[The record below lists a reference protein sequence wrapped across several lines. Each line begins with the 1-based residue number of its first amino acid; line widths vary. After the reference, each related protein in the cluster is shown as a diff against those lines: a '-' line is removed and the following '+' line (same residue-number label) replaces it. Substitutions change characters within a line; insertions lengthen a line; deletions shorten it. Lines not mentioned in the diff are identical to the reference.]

1 MSVQWLSARNHCEGS
16 TDEVVSCWMSNFTPP
31 PWIAPQIRS
40 TVTTQVPRSPAIYGA
55 DANTSCAYSVWLC
68 YSCYYYYLGLQ
79 CFSMCFPI
87 CMQPG
92 GCTLS
97 SGSIHAN
104 SQHAD
109 KPTWTNHEMLFPPFP
124 ACICWQLL
132 AACHLANDCNAP
144 KQPKISAML
153 KLIQTNASK
162 FLSCKLMQILLNP
175 TLHISALYYPCTS
188 LHRACVILHSYAPKM
203 AEPSNLG
210 MKGNDGKCACIYLI
224 LSDYII
230 LHDNKSVYFIN
241 NSV

>member
-1 MSVQWLSARNHCEGS
+1 MYA
-16 TDEVVSCWMSNFTPP
+16 
-31 PWIAPQIRS
+31 A
-40 TVTTQVPRSPAIYGA
+40 
-55 DANTSCAYSVWLC
+55 
-68 YSCYYYYLGLQ
+68 
-79 CFSMCFPI
+79 
-87 CMQPG
+87 G

-97 SGSIHAN
+97 SVSIHAN

-144 KQPKISAML
+144 KLPKISAML

-210 MKGNDGKCACIYLI
+210 MKGMMGNVPVYIWYYLI
-224 LSDYII
+224 ISYYMIINRYNSLII
-230 LHDNKSVYFIN
+230 LYNIV
-241 NSV
+241 